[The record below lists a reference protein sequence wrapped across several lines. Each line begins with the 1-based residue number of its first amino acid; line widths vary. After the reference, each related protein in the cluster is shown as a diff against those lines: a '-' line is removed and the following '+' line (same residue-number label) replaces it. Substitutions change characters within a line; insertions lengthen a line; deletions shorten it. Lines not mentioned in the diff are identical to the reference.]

1 MTKYISI
8 IIFLVVG
15 LVHGYSQENELKSY
29 AKDSTGVF
37 QSPTEQQKNVQ
48 FSVSTGMNFSS
59 FGKGLGATGTFV
71 YPQATMNIGDKLNF
85 DIGTYFLRNSF
96 TGFKGENTE
105 SPYVSGYGEGI
116 QNTSGFLNAT
126 ATYNLSEKM
135 NITGFM
141 MKGFGNNNQL
151 IENYYN
157 NLSMMGIGIDYEIL
171 PNLSIGA
178 QFNYYNNSR
187 YSPYTPSFYS
197 PMVPGIYQVP
207 W

>member
-8 IIFLVVG
+8 FLFLVVG
-15 LVHGYSQENELKSY
+15 FTGYSQENELKSY
-29 AKDSTGVF
+29 VEDSTRV
-37 QSPTEQQKNVQ
+37 SPGPIEQQKNVQ
-48 FSVSTGMNFSS
+48 FTVSTGMNFST
-59 FGKGLGATGTFV
+59 FGKGAGATGTFF

-96 TGFKGENTE
+96 TGMDAE
-105 SPYVSGYGEGI
+105 SPYSLGYAEGF
-116 QNTSGFLNAT
+116 QSTSGFVNAA

-178 QFNYYNNSR
+178 QFNYYNTPGR
-187 YSPYTPSFYS
+187 YSPYAPSFYS